1 MRKEER
7 RIYRFVICDDES
19 ADLLYIRSRVSEW
32 AKTQCLE
39 VDVEEFPLVY
49 GCKMVYA
56 VPPAYGRSESSG
68 QAGEAFDRE
77 RVLEC
82 LQKAGIAEMTE
93 KLPKGI
99 DTNIGKDFE
108 EDGISLLHIHDLTC
122 DQRRGKSYD
131 PGIILRI
138 EKAGM

>member
-1 MRKEER
+1 MGQNAMSGSG
-7 RIYRFVICDDES
+7 CG
-19 ADLLYIRSRVSEW
+19 RVSIGIW
-32 AKTQCLE
+32 M
-39 VDVEEFPLVY
+39 
-49 GCKMVYA
+49 MVYA

-82 LQKAGIAEMTE
+82 LQKAGLAEMTE

-108 EDGISLLHIHDLTC
+108 EDGIWIS
-122 DQRRGKSYD
+122 GS
-131 PGIILRI
+131 GV
-138 EKAGM
+138 

>member
-39 VDVEEFPLVY
+39 VDVEEFPFVY

-108 EDGISLLHIHDLTC
+108 EDGIWIS
-122 DQRRGKSYD
+122 GS
-131 PGIILRI
+131 GV
-138 EKAGM
+138 